1 MTMTERQN
9 RSAEAPQPRWKR
21 GWEAL
26 SSAMMELNDRNVG
39 LVAAGVAFWGMF
51 AVFPGIAALISI
63 WGFFADPLVIEQL
76 LQLLSRFLPPEAWRL
91 MDGQI
96 HRLMEANNSTLGWT
110 TAVSIGIALWSSRA
124 GTEALIRGLNTVYRR
139 PNRMGFRQAWVPVT
153 MTLALIGVGFIALA
167 TVVVIPVVLQI
178 LPDTVSTSKTITA
191 ARWGVAL
198 LVMIMGLGMIYR
210 YGPNRRG
217 EARGRWLTPGVLVAV
232 AIWAVLSWAFSLYI
246 QNFNRYNEVYGA
258 LGAAIILLLW
268 FYISAYAVLL
278 GAALNAKLERMEA
291 RRQHKPTPKPGPPV
305 PEDM

>member
-1 MTMTERQN
+1 MAVTERDE
-9 RSAEAPQPRWKR
+9 SGTEPRPPAWRR

-39 LVAAGVAFWGMF
+39 LVAAGVAFWAMF
-51 AVFPGIAALISI
+51 ATFPGIAALIAI

-76 LQLLSRFLPPEAWRL
+76 LELLSRFLPPEAWRL
-91 MDGQI
+91 MNTQF
-96 HRLMEANNSTLGWT
+96 HRLLAANNSTLGWT
-110 TAVSIGIALWSSRA
+110 TAVSLGVALWSSRA

-153 MTLALIGVGFIALA
+153 MTLALFGVGFIALA
-167 TVVVIPVVLQI
+167 SVVVIPVLLKL
-178 LPDTVSTSKTITA
+178 LPDAQVTAKTISV

-217 EARGRWLTPGVLVAV
+217 ESRGPWLTPGVFLAV
-232 AIWAVLSWAFSLYI
+232 AIWASLSWAFSLYI
-246 QNFNRYNEVYGA
+246 ENFNRYNEVYGA
-258 LGAAIILLLW
+258 LGAAVILLLW
-268 FYISAYAVLL
+268 YYISAYAVLL

-291 RRQHKPTPKPGPPV
+291 RRHHKPTPKPGPPV

>member
-1 MTMTERQN
+1 MVATE
-9 RSAEAPQPRWKR
+9 PRNQGREKRRPAWKR
-21 GWEAL
+21 GWEAV
-26 SSAMMELNDRNVG
+26 SAAMVELNDRNIG
-39 LVAAGVAFWGMF
+39 LVAAGVAFWAMF
-51 AVFPGIAALISI
+51 AIFPGVAALIAI
-63 WGFFADPLVIEQL
+63 WGFFADPIVIEQL
-76 LQLLSRFLPPEAWRL
+76 LSLLARFLPPDAWRL
-91 MDGQI
+91 MDAQF
-96 HRLMEANNSTLGWT
+96 HRLMDANNSTLGWT

-153 MTLALIGVGFIALA
+153 MTLALIGIGFVALA
-167 TVVVIPVVLQI
+167 SVVIVPVVLNI
-178 LPDTVSTSKTITA
+178 LPDTRVTTKAVSA
-191 ARWGVAL
+191 VRWGVAL

-217 EARGRWLTPGVLVAV
+217 ESRGPWLTPGVLVAV

-246 QNFNRYNEVYGA
+246 ANFNRFNEVYGA

-278 GAALNAKLERMEA
+278 GAAINAKLERMEA
-291 RRQHKPTPKPGPPV
+291 RRLHKPTPKAGPPV